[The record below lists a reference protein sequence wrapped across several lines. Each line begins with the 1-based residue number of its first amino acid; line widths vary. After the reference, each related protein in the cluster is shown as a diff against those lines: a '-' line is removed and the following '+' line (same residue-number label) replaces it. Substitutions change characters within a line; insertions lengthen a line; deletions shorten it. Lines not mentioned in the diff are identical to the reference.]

1 MSEQPSTS
9 PKEKKKLQLSE
20 GVLLGTVPVVV
31 YAFSFVYE
39 MGYLSFYGLP
49 SALISIDAP
58 AMISAALFGAL
69 YIFALLFWLSLAID
83 SSDSEYNIVKTIGL
97 LMLYFGFFPII
108 YLLLRGSEYLPIAF
122 FLTVGVMFL
131 IIVLRGAEKRWVW
144 LQGFSAKAYCFFA
157 EVFPSE
163 SVHKKKKSTFELL
176 QDGAGIVFIV
186 LIPFVLVF
194 AAGRH
199 NAENL
204 TTYDVF
210 ENEKLGVLAVA
221 RIYGNIVVSIPFDK
235 GQMSFKREYAV
246 FKFDNLSGVV
256 FSSEK
261 IGPLKTIPS
270 QNGNKNPNK

>member
-1 MSEQPSTS
+1 MVA
-9 PKEKKKLQLSE
+9 
-20 GVLLGTVPVVV
+20 G
-31 YAFSFVYE
+31 
-39 MGYLSFYGLP
+39 
-49 SALISIDAP
+49 
-58 AMISAALFGAL
+58 LFGES
-69 YIFALLFWLSLAID
+69 ILLFCR
-83 SSDSEYNIVKTIGL
+83 G
-97 LMLYFGFFPII
+97 FPIRI
-108 YLLLRGSEYLPIAF
+108 GSQE
-122 FLTVGVMFL
+122 
-131 IIVLRGAEKRWVW
+131 E
-144 LQGFSAKAYCFFA
+144 
-157 EVFPSE
+157 
-163 SVHKKKKSTFELL
+163 KSTFELL

-186 LIPFVLVF
+186 LIPFVLAF